1 MSINNILTIKKT
13 DVEEEKLDMLINI
26 LTKMVLNLPALTLIP
41 MEVQQFTELLLVNTT
56 KKK

>member
-1 MSINNILTIKKT
+1 LTIKKT

-26 LTKMVLNLPALTLIP
+26 LTKMVLNLLALTLIP